1 MLSERQ
7 LRALLVLFD
16 ERMQVI
22 TSQYLT
28 AMGEHIK
35 NIGSLLPSDVHRL
48 TEMRRSG
55 LNTERIQREI
65 VKSAEISVADLNT
78 VFRAV
83 AESNQQFAEQWFG
96 SSRTPRVK
104 GAPQLSTPI
113 ERSIKAQLR
122 VTAQAFKNLSQTTIQ
137 SGAYQ
142 NAVDAAVSAVQSGVT
157 DYTSAIRNAVREA
170 GRDGLRVQYPSG
182 VTRRLDT
189 AVRQNVLDGVRS
201 LNNDI
206 LQQLGKE
213 YGADGIELS
222 AHALCAEDHLP
233 YQGRQFSDKDFE
245 QLQNSLSRPFGQWNC
260 RHTMFPIILGV
271 SKPVHTPEE
280 LAAYA
285 RNSQELIEID
295 GRAKTRYEWTQEQ
308 RRIETAIRQQ
318 KDVANLAKA
327 CGDDTLRREAQSN
340 INALQDRYAQISKA
354 AGLAEQPQRTHVA
367 GFRSVKTVEQLKN
380 PPQSDIIQV
389 AGQTINPKM
398 RVQKQKQHIRGSKE
412 FARRTEQALARND
425 PLPSA
430 FYEGVDIYGLVR
442 PHIGNCEADID
453 RHGVV
458 SEYFNASENVGE
470 VYLITSGTYMPS
482 TRVCIRHSKDG
493 WHAFP
498 VKEVQNK

>member
-16 ERMQVI
+16 ERMQGI
-22 TSQYLT
+22 TSQYLA

-206 LQQLGKE
+206 LQQLGNE

-222 AHALCAEDHLP
+222 AHALCATDHLP
-233 YQGRQFSDKDFE
+233 YQGKQFSTEDFA
-245 QLQNSLSRPFGQWNC
+245 QLQNTLERPFGQWNC

-271 SKPVHTPEE
+271 SKPVHSDEE

-327 CGDDTLRREAQSN
+327 CGDDTLRREAQAN
-340 INALQDRYAQISKA
+340 INALQNRYAQISKA

-367 GFRSVKTVEQLKN
+367 GFRSVKTAEQLKN
-380 PPQSDIIQV
+380 PFVLLKNKTQDGILVVTEKHDNTFHVGIQCDTPNAVIDITGKKGGISRFIYDENGKALYRVDNNNHGRPKYHPFKNGEHYHTAQWQGDRWQSYTS
-389 AGQTINPKM
+389 GQEI
-398 RVQKQKQHIRGSKE
+398 
-412 FARRTEQALARND
+412 
-425 PLPSA
+425 PSA
-430 FYEGVDIYGLVR
+430 LR
-442 PHIGNCEADID
+442 KLCADI
-453 RHGVV
+453 
-458 SEYFNASENVGE
+458 
-470 VYLITSGTYMPS
+470 L
-482 TRVCIRHSKDG
+482 
-493 WHAFP
+493 
-498 VKEVQNK
+498 KED

>member
-35 NIGSLLPSDVHRL
+35 SIGTLLPSDVHRL

-122 VTAQAFKNLSQTTIQ
+122 VTAQAFKNLSQTTIETEP
-137 SGAYQ
+137 YKD
-142 NAVDAAVSAVQSGVT
+142 AVDAAISAVQSGVS
-157 DYTSAIRNAVREA
+157 DYSSAIRNVIREA
-170 GRDGLRVQYPSG
+170 GKDGLKVKYPSG
-182 VTRRLDT
+182 VVRRLDT

-206 LQQLGKE
+206 LQQLGNE

-222 AHALCAEDHLP
+222 AHALCAADHLP
-233 YQGRQFSDKDFE
+233 YQGKQFSTEDFE
-245 QLQNSLSRPFGQWNC
+245 DLQNTLDRPFGQWNC

-327 CGDDTLRREAQSN
+327 CGDDILRREAQAN

-354 AGLAEQPQRTHVA
+354 AGLAEQPQRMNVA
-367 GFRSVKTVEQLKN
+367 GFRSVKVDPNLTFIKNDAKIKAESGLPKILK
-380 PPQSDIIQV
+380 
-389 AGQTINPKM
+389 G
-398 RVQKQKQHIRGSKE
+398 
-412 FARRTEQALARND
+412 
-425 PLPSA
+425 LPDEVTKA
-430 FYEGVDIYGLVR
+430 TAA
-442 PHIGNCEADID
+442 ADFPCI
-453 RHGVV
+453 HGVV
-458 SEYFNASENVGE
+458 PKGTEVTSIVVMAGNQTSTPIHDLNRLYNSYPSYGRASDWQKKA
-470 VYLITSGTYMPS
+470 GTAKTDNFAYELHWYESNGKVPPAEIKVK
-482 TRVCIRHSKDG
+482 RVR
-493 WHAFP
+493 
-498 VKEVQNK
+498 

>member
-1 MLSERQ
+1 
-7 LRALLVLFD
+7 
-16 ERMQVI
+16 
-22 TSQYLT
+22 
-28 AMGEHIK
+28 
-35 NIGSLLPSDVHRL
+35 
-48 TEMRRSG
+48 MRRSG

-122 VTAQAFKNLSQTTIQ
+122 VTAQAFKNLSQTTIETEP
-137 SGAYQ
+137 YKD
-142 NAVDAAVSAVQSGVT
+142 AVDAAISAVQSGVS
-157 DYTSAIRNAVREA
+157 DYSSAIRNVIREA
-170 GRDGLRVQYPSG
+170 GKDGLKVKYPSG
-182 VTRRLDT
+182 VVRRLDT

-206 LQQLGKE
+206 LQQLGNE

-222 AHALCAEDHLP
+222 AHALCAADHLP
-233 YQGRQFSDKDFE
+233 YQGKQFSTEDFE
-245 QLQNSLSRPFGQWNC
+245 DLQNTLDRPFGQWNC

-327 CGDDTLRREAQSN
+327 CGDDILRREAQAN

-354 AGLAEQPQRTHVA
+354 AGLAEQPQRMNVA
-367 GFRSVKTVEQLKN
+367 GFRSVKVDPNLTFIKNDAKIKAESGLPKILK
-380 PPQSDIIQV
+380 
-389 AGQTINPKM
+389 G
-398 RVQKQKQHIRGSKE
+398 
-412 FARRTEQALARND
+412 
-425 PLPSA
+425 LPDEVTKA
-430 FYEGVDIYGLVR
+430 TAA
-442 PHIGNCEADID
+442 ADFPCI
-453 RHGVV
+453 HGVV
-458 SEYFNASENVGE
+458 PKGTEVTSIVVMAGNQTSTPIHDLNRLYNSYPSYGRASDWQKKA
-470 VYLITSGTYMPS
+470 GTAKTDNFAYELHWYESNGKVPPAEIKVK
-482 TRVCIRHSKDG
+482 RVR
-493 WHAFP
+493 
-498 VKEVQNK
+498 

>member
-206 LQQLGKE
+206 LQQLGNE

-233 YQGRQFSDKDFE
+233 YQGKQFSTEDFA
-245 QLQNSLSRPFGQWNC
+245 QLQNTLERPFGQWNC

-271 SKPVHTPEE
+271 SKPVHSQEE

-295 GRAKTRYEWTQEQ
+295 GRTKTRYEWTQEQ

-318 KDVANLAKA
+318 KDIANLAKA
-327 CGDDTLRREAQSN
+327 SGDDTLRREAQAN
-340 INALQDRYAQISKA
+340 INALQGRYAQISKA
-354 AGLAEQPQRTHVA
+354 AGLAEQPQRMNVA
-367 GFRSVKTVEQLKN
+367 GFRSVKVDPNLTFIKNDAKIKAESGLPKILK
-380 PPQSDIIQV
+380 
-389 AGQTINPKM
+389 G
-398 RVQKQKQHIRGSKE
+398 
-412 FARRTEQALARND
+412 
-425 PLPSA
+425 LPDEVTKA
-430 FYEGVDIYGLVR
+430 TAA
-442 PHIGNCEADID
+442 ADFPCI
-453 RHGVV
+453 HGVV
-458 SEYFNASENVGE
+458 PKGTEVTSIVVMAGNQTSTPIHDLNRLYNSYPSYGRASDWQKKA
-470 VYLITSGTYMPS
+470 GTAKTDNFAYELHWYESNGKVPPAEIKVK
-482 TRVCIRHSKDG
+482 RVR
-493 WHAFP
+493 
-498 VKEVQNK
+498 

>member
-55 LNTERIQREI
+55 LNTKRIQREI

-189 AVRQNVLDGVRS
+189 AVRQNVLDGVRG

-206 LQQLGKE
+206 LQQLGNE

-233 YQGRQFSDKDFE
+233 YQGKQFSTEEFA
-245 QLQNSLSRPFGQWNC
+245 QLQNTLERPFGQWNC

-295 GRAKTRYEWTQEQ
+295 GRTKTRYEWTQEQ

-327 CGDDTLRREAQSN
+327 CGDDILRREAQAN
-340 INALQDRYAQISKA
+340 INALQNRYAQISKA

-367 GFRSVKTVEQLKN
+367 GFRSVKTAEQLALSKLN
-380 PPQSDIIQV
+380 RTTTIDGIPISATGHVIDRMHERGVSADDIIDALTNPLDFSNIKIDTQGRPSKKYIGEKATV
-389 AGQTINPKM
+389 AVNPD
-398 RVQKQKQHIRGSKE
+398 
-412 FARRTEQALARND
+412 N
-425 PLPSA
+425 
-430 FYEGVDIYGLVR
+430 
-442 PHIGNCEADID
+442 GN
-453 RHGVV
+453 
-458 SEYFNASENVGE
+458 
-470 VYLITSGTYMPS
+470 ITSTWPTS
-482 TRVCIRHSKDG
+482 SKR
-493 WHAFP
+493 AAKLKEA
-498 VKEVQNK
+498 VKKQ

>member
-35 NIGSLLPSDVHRL
+35 IIGSLLPSDVHRL

-245 QLQNSLSRPFGQWNC
+245 QLQNSLSRPFGMWNC

-271 SKPVHTPEE
+271 SKPVHSQEE

-295 GRAKTRYEWTQEQ
+295 GRTKTRYEWTQEQ

-318 KDVANLAKA
+318 KDIANLAKA
-327 CGDDTLRREAQSN
+327 SGDDTLRREAQAN

-354 AGLAEQPQRTHVA
+354 AGLAEQPQRMNVA
-367 GFRSVKTVEQLKN
+367 GFRSVKTAEQLKPKTEYGTMKSYREMLSERTILRKSSSLRSLPMKGSADSITDLLDEDGVIVLQRRVYDRSGKASVDFDTSDHKRPKLN
-380 PPQSDIIQV
+380 PTGAHKHLYDYESKNPRSGWKPLSHYDLAQNKDIIQ
-389 AGQTINPKM
+389 
-398 RVQKQKQHIRGSKE
+398 
-412 FARRTEQALARND
+412 
-425 PLPSA
+425 
-430 FYEGVDIYGLVR
+430 EGVNYHDA
-442 PHIGNCEADID
+442 P
-453 RHGVV
+453 
-458 SEYFNASENVGE
+458 
-470 VYLITSGTYMPS
+470 
-482 TRVCIRHSKDG
+482 
-493 WHAFP
+493 
-498 VKEVQNK
+498 

>member
-16 ERMQVI
+16 ERMQGI
-22 TSQYLT
+22 TSQYLA

-206 LQQLGKE
+206 LQQLGNE

-233 YQGRQFSDKDFE
+233 YQGKQFSTEDFA
-245 QLQNSLSRPFGQWNC
+245 QLQNTLERPFGQWNC

-295 GRAKTRYEWTQEQ
+295 GRTKTRYEWTQEQ

-327 CGDDTLRREAQSN
+327 CGDDTLRREAQAN
-340 INALQDRYAQISKA
+340 INALQNRYAQISKA
-354 AGLAEQPQRTHVA
+354 AGLAEQPQRMNVA
-367 GFRSVKTVEQLKN
+367 GFRSVKVDPNLTFIKNDAKIKAESGLPKILK
-380 PPQSDIIQV
+380 
-389 AGQTINPKM
+389 G
-398 RVQKQKQHIRGSKE
+398 
-412 FARRTEQALARND
+412 
-425 PLPSA
+425 LPDEVTKA
-430 FYEGVDIYGLVR
+430 TAA
-442 PHIGNCEADID
+442 ADFPCI
-453 RHGVV
+453 HGVV
-458 SEYFNASENVGE
+458 PKGTEVTSIVVMAGNQTSTPIHDLNRLYNSYPSYGRASDWQKKA
-470 VYLITSGTYMPS
+470 GTAKTDNFAYELHWYESNGKVPPAEIKVK
-482 TRVCIRHSKDG
+482 RVR
-493 WHAFP
+493 
-498 VKEVQNK
+498 